1 MREVNFFREYHGK
14 EKDQNNTLVYLL
26 LASIIIFIGYTY
38 ISSEIQIKQIKNNKT
53 TLEQKIND
61 PEMESQIELSD
72 EVNQKLDILSQ
83 VEESLS
89 QINQAVESRDIVTV
103 NLLNQL
109 SSTLPSEVS
118 FKNLVISD
126 GSIVMSAVSTS
137 RTAIAEVQH
146 NLKELPQIDSVYI
159 GAISEMGGLEGQ
171 YSFDLRCV
179 LKGGK

>member
-1 MREVNFFREYHGK
+1 MREVNFFREYYGK

-38 ISSEIQIKQIKNNKT
+38 ISSEIEIKQIKNNIT
-53 TLEQKIND
+53 TLEQKLND
-61 PEMESQIELSD
+61 PEMQSQIELSD

-126 GSIVMSAVSTS
+126 GSIIMSAVSTS

-146 NLKELPQIDSVYI
+146 N
-159 GAISEMGGLEGQ
+159 
-171 YSFDLRCV
+171 
-179 LKGGK
+179 